1 MARKKSEKRDKYM
14 SQVADMYFNSRVSIG
29 VISKKLSIPPQTIWD
44 WICIFAEE
52 NGIDM
57 GKAKLRNSIT
67 KQETAQF
74 PESDIYALR
83 DEIRRLEAELKRE
96 RMRADLNEEIIKVA
110 EEKFNIKIRK
120 KAGAKR

>member
-14 SQVADMYFNSRVSIG
+14 SQVADMYFNARVSIG
-29 VISKKLSIPPQTIWD
+29 VISKKLSISESTIWN

-57 GKAKLRNSIT
+57 EKAKHRKSIT
-67 KQETAQF
+67 KEKSAQS